1 MCNSKRFRR
10 ISLLLIFSFLL
21 TSCSPAPNLT
31 EVTYISD
38 MKESD
43 TLFHIVETQR
53 FSLSE
58 SQFP

>member
-21 TSCSPAPNLT
+21 TSCSPVPNLT

-43 TLFHIVETQR
+43 KP
-53 FSLSE
+53 FSYCRNATFLII
-58 SQFP
+58 